1 MNFYRLVDR
10 LNDFNLFVIA
20 SFTIRIIEALGAA
33 AYSVA
38 AYVLVVDLF
47 PNNLGAVRVSSLI
60 FLVGNM

>member
-1 MNFYRLVDR
+1 MDR
-10 LNDFNLFVIA
+10 LEDFNLFVAA

-47 PNNLGAVRVSSLI
+47 PNNLGAVRVSLA
-60 FLVGNM
+60 